1 MLLRTLG
8 RAPWRCRKCG
18 RRFTASS
25 EPEIESR
32 RRHRTLAGYLGI
44 RDAKQRH
51 RLNQRALGAVAALA
65 ALVLAL
71 GLLRY
76 CTGSSRPPESEG
88 GPASALSAGPQPS
101 G

>member
-1 MLLRTLG
+1 MLG
-8 RAPWRCRKCG
+8 RAPWRCGSCG
-18 RRFTASS
+18 RRFTAPS

-44 RDAKQRH
+44 RDPKQRH
-51 RLNQRALGAVAALA
+51 SFNQRALGAVAALA

-76 CTGSSRPPESEG
+76 CASSTRPPESEG
-88 GPASALSAGPQPS
+88 GPASALPAVAQPS

>member
-1 MLLRTLG
+1 MLG
-8 RAPWRCRKCG
+8 RAPWRCGTCH
-18 RRFTASS
+18 RRFTAPSD
-25 EPEIESR
+25 PEIESR

-44 RDAKQRH
+44 RDPKQRH
-51 RLNQRALGAVAALA
+51 SVNQRALGLVAAVS

-76 CTGSSRPPESEG
+76 CTSSTRPPESEG
-88 GPASALSAGPQPS
+88 GPASAMPGGPQPS

>member
-1 MLLRTLG
+1 MLG
-8 RAPWRCRKCG
+8 RAPWRCRHCG
-18 RRFTASS
+18 RRFTAPS
-25 EPEIESR
+25 EAEVESR

-44 RDAKQRH
+44 RDPKQRR
-51 RLNQRALGAVAALA
+51 RLNQRLIGLVAAVS

-76 CTGSSRPPESEG
+76 CASETRPPEGQAGSSSAR
-88 GPASALSAGPQPS
+88 PALADPQPS